1 MNLKKTRKR
10 WFRIEKLL
18 KRKEANAKI
27 MGTFYK
33 TIIQTLLLYGS
44 ETWVI
49 NNTNLQKLKSFHN
62 KCARQ
67 MCKNNIRYDPEK
79 DVWHHPKTENVLKQC
94 GLLPIEHYIQQ
105 RRNTL
110 NHYIKARPIYSKCIA
125 SKPLQSNVNQLT
137 WWSQK
142 SWSIEI

>member
-1 MNLKKTRKR
+1 MYWNESKKTRKR

-33 TIIQTLLLYGS
+33 IIIQTLLLYGS

-79 DVWHHPKTENVLKQC
+79 DVWHHPKSKNELKQS
-94 GLLPIEHYIQQ
+94 GLFPIEH
-105 RRNTL
+105 
-110 NHYIKARPIYSKCIA
+110 
-125 SKPLQSNVNQLT
+125 
-137 WWSQK
+137 
-142 SWSIEI
+142 